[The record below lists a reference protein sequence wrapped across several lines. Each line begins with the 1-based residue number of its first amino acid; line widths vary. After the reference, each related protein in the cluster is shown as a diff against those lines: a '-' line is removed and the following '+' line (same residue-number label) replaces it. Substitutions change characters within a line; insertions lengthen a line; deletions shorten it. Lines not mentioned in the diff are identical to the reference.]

1 MPDNSTLPAAGKL
14 RKKRQFP
21 FGLVA
26 MAIGASLGCWGGI
39 AMTKKAMTGPV
50 WVQKIFGLPQIV
62 KNVEPPVPPKMPEA
76 KTIPTPISPVIATP
90 DLSESRK
97 TAEPKG
103 TNSASNRTIDI
114 DIPEPD
120 RDQNPAYKAQLKDI
134 MGTWE
139 VSDKLV
145 SGGKSSAVVSGY
157 LFKEDETGE
166 FSSDGKK
173 LYDFRWFKEGDGLR
187 LQFDGDAPEGSNS
200 WEVKM
205 KWSLNADRSLLTLI
219 PHGGKDPRAVLYGS
233 GPGVFH
239 KK

>member
-1 MPDNSTLPAAGKL
+1 MPDNFTPPSAGKP

-21 FGLVA
+21 FGLLA

-39 AMTKKAMTGPV
+39 VMTKKAMTGPV
-50 WVQKIFGLPQIV
+50 WIQKIFGLPQIEQNIV
-62 KNVEPPVPPKMPEA
+62 PLIPPKMPEVRPVLTESPSS
-76 KTIPTPISPVIATP
+76 KITLDPTQLKKMDELKVMNGAS
-90 DLSESRK
+90 SR
-97 TAEPKG
+97 TV
-103 TNSASNRTIDI
+103 DI
-114 DIPEPD
+114 DTPEPG
-120 RDQNPAYKAQLKDI
+120 RDQNPAHPAELKDI

-145 SGGKSSAVVSGY
+145 SGGKSSSVVSGY
-157 LFKEDETGE
+157 LFKGDETGE
-166 FSSDGKK
+166 FSSDGNK
-173 LYDFRWFKEGDGLR
+173 LYDFRWFKEGDGLM

-205 KWSLNADRSLLTLI
+205 TWSLNADHSLLTLI

-239 KK
+239 KR